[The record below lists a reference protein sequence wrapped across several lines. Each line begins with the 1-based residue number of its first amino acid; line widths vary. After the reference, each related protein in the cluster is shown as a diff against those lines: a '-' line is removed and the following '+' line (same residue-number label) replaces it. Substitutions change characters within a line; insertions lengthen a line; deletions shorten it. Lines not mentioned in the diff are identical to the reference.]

1 MLGTDREVPHDSTRF
16 TKASSHF
23 QFLKVGDEGGDI
35 GDRII
40 SAVEHHYHQDAVDFL
55 VNVIGEGQDF
65 VKELKRMESVLNNMV
80 KRGTGLVLNVS
91 NSEGTNGEESLV
103 SSTSICLAL
112 DALKF
117 FENGIHLLLGQS
129 SERCII
135 GVQEE
140 QRPVE
145 RFSLPQ

>member
-1 MLGTDREVPHDSTRF
+1 
-16 TKASSHF
+16 
-23 QFLKVGDEGGDI
+23 VGDEGYLDGDI
-35 GDRII
+35 GERII
-40 SAVEHHYHQDAVDFL
+40 SAVEHHYHKDSVDFL

-65 VKELKRMESVLNNMV
+65 VEELKRMENVLDNMV

-91 NSEGTNGEESLV
+91 NSEGTKGEESLV
-103 SSTSICLAL
+103 STSICLAL

-117 FENGIHLLLGQS
+117 IENGVHLLLGQS

-140 QRPVE
+140 WRPVE